1 MTTDIDWALLDRYF
15 AGGCTPEEA
24 AAVHRWAERDPRN
37 ADALAPAR
45 TIWEKA
51 AALPRRRASSS
62 ARRAR
67 TPDDGGF
74 SL

>member
-37 ADALAPAR
+37 ADALAAAR

-51 AALPRRRASSS
+51 AALPRRFDAHAALRTMRA
-62 ARRAR
+62 
-67 TPDDGGF
+67 
-74 SL
+74 